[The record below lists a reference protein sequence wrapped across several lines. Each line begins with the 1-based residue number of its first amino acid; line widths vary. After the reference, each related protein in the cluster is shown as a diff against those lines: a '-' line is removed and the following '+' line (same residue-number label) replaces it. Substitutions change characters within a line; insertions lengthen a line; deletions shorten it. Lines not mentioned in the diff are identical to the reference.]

1 MQEAGLGIFLPL
13 SVNNFFDGSKFLDN
27 FALSWVFSLDP
38 AAQWV
43 SEDPF
48 KA

>member
-13 SVNNFFDGSKFLDN
+13 SVNNCFGGSKFLDS
-27 FALSWVFSLDP
+27 FASSWVFALDP

-43 SEDPF
+43 SEDSF